1 MYFQIVVIM
10 LSMIIA
16 YAVVK
21 MKYPVEWSILAAA
34 LAGGIVGTFFST
46 PPISDLFRHLV
57 EGTFTYMDIVLV
69 FTTATIFMAIVKES
83 GGVDYVIR
91 ATIKYFYNRRIIAL
105 LILMFIILIPG
116 ALTGAGSVSCLVVGA
131 PVALALI
138 YLGIPR
144 VKVTA
149 IIFILA
155 GLSAAAPP
163 VNIWAMITCA
173 GTAIPYVGFEL
184 PLAIPILF
192 LGTFTILFLGYKK
205 EGDMNLE
212 QALKEMPE
220 TVEGMNIWKVS
231 IPFIVFFGLVVAQR
245 IWPYSLPIMG
255 LPFEFTIAA
264 IVALVLSPKKINI
277 LQLSSDTIKR
287 LLPLLATVIIV
298 GILQQVMTVS
308 GVRGMLSYAVI
319 TIPLTLLFISLAF
332 VIPISEG
339 VLTYGGAA
347 LLGIPLTWYFDSIGL
362 HATVVIA
369 GLSLL
374 YPLGDGLP
382 PTALIGRLSVIVSDY
397 KGSYW
402 TFLKQTLVPWV
413 VITVVGILMVV
424 YSSQLSFLVEWS
436 K

>member
-16 YAVVK
+16 YVVVK

>member
-16 YAVVK
+16 YVIIK
-21 MKYPVEWSILAAA
+21 LKYPVEWSLLAAA
-34 LAGGIVGTFFST
+34 VAGGIVGTFFST
-46 PPISDLFRHLV
+46 PPISELFRHLI

-105 LILMFIILIPG
+105 LILMIIILIPG

-184 PLAIPILF
+184 TLAIPILI

-205 EGDMNLE
+205 EGDMTFE

-220 TVEGMNIWKVS
+220 PVKGINIWKVS

-245 IWPYSLPIMG
+245 VWPFSMPILG
-255 LPFEFTIAA
+255 LPLGFTISA
-264 IVALVLSPKKINI
+264 IIAFILSPKKINI
-277 LQLSSDTIKR
+277 LQLYSDTVKL

-298 GILQQVMTVS
+298 GTLQQIMTVT
-308 GVRGMLSYAVI
+308 GVRGMLSYTVI
-319 TIPLTLLFISLAF
+319 TIPITLLFISLAF
-332 VIPISEG
+332 VLPISEG
-339 VLTYGGAA
+339 VLTYGAAA
-347 LLGIPLTWYFDSIGL
+347 LFGIPLTWYFDSIGL

-369 GLSLL
+369 GMSLL

-382 PTALIGRLSVIVSDY
+382 PTALIGRLSIIVSDY
-397 KGSYW
+397 KGKYW
-402 TFLKQTLVPWV
+402 TFLKQTWVPWV

-424 YSSQLSFLVEWS
+424 YSAQLSFLVEWS

>member
-1 MYFQIVVIM
+1 
-10 LSMIIA
+10 MIIA
-16 YAVVK
+16 YVIIK
-21 MKYPVEWSILAAA
+21 LKYPVEWSLLAAA
-34 LAGGIVGTFFST
+34 VAGGIVGTFFST
-46 PPISDLFRHLV
+46 PPISELFRHLI

-105 LILMFIILIPG
+105 LILMIIILIPG

>member
-1 MYFQIVVIM
+1 
-10 LSMIIA
+10 MIIA